1 MPVLRR
7 PSAVIVSALVSA
19 LVSAPLAA
27 PSSAAPPGRVAQAA
41 EVAPADPCA
50 DVVDERCTEGTP
62 ADIDGDGRADRIG
75 VVRRGENGAPLG
87 AIIIRLETAAGVYDD
102 IRRFTVSW
110 YGPSVRGTAELDSR
124 PGEELVIGRTRN
136 TFQVITWRGGRMVS
150 LGAPGGREWTINTGG
165 DLQGWWRRASE
176 PPGLLRL
183 RQAEQIAQGGDRW
196 LGTTT
201 TYRHRV
207 NRGWRLVDRATR
219 VVDADRAFSWVGWRV
234 PGLGPTKG

>member
-1 MPVLRR
+1 MLVRR
-7 PSAVIVSALVSA
+7 RSFAAALSAVLISVSSA
-19 LVSAPLAA
+19 VVAA
-27 PSSAAPPGRVAQAA
+27 PSSAAPPGQAA
-41 EVAPADPCA
+41 PTVRAEPADPC
-50 DVVDERCTEGTP
+50 DGVVDERCVEGTP

-87 AIIIRLETAAGVYDD
+87 AIIIRLETAAGVFDD

-110 YGPSVRGTAELDSR
+110 YGPSVHGTAELDSR
-124 PGEELVIGRTRN
+124 PGEELVIGRTGN
-136 TFQVITWRGGRMVS
+136 TFQVVTWRGGRMVS

-176 PPGLLRL
+176 PAGLLRL
-183 RQAEQIAQGGDRW
+183 RQAEQIAQGGERW

-219 VVDADRAFSWVGWRV
+219 VIDVDRAFSWVGWRV
-234 PGLGPTKG
+234 PGLRPTKG